1 MKLSVIVHT
10 ALRGGHSIETL
21 EKLKGC
27 TLLLSSKVIFMIR
40 VAIVTLFL
48 LKTFNVLPNY
58 QVFLTLWYFDTF
70 NIMEFGLKSIYSPL
84 CSDIFVGGA
93 FNDCETAIPVQ
104 KLLYILI

>member
-48 LKTFNVLPNY
+48 LKTFNVLTNY
-58 QVFLTLWYFDTF
+58 QVFLMLWYFAAF
-70 NIMEFGLKSIYSPL
+70 IILEFGLKSIPH
-84 CSDIFVGGA
+84 CAQTF
-93 FNDCETAIPVQ
+93 
-104 KLLYILI
+104 LLEVHSMIVKQQSSQYRSYFTF